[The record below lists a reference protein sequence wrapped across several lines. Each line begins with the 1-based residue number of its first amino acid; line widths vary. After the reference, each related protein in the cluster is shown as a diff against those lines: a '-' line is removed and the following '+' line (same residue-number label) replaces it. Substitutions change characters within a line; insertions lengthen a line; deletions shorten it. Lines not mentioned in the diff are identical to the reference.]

1 MTIVSP
7 TENVHMQVITRGLR
21 FPEGPIA
28 MDDGSIILVEI
39 ERGTLS
45 RVSADG
51 DITVIADCGGG
62 PNGAAIG
69 PDGRVYICNN
79 GGFTWATIDGLLRP
93 IGTPDDYQGG
103 SIQVVDIATG
113 AVETLYTECDGKTL
127 KGPNDI
133 VFDSHGG
140 FYFTDLGKRS
150 DDALQRGAVYY
161 ASTDGGSI
169 KRIVSPIEQPNGIA
183 LSPDG
188 ARLYV
193 AETFSAKL
201 RYWDITGPGALAPH
215 DDPFGVGYIL
225 HGFQGYERLDSMA
238 VDSHG
243 NVCVATLATGVISA
257 VGPSGK
263 LVAILPM
270 PEPDV
275 MVTNI
280 CFGGDDMRSAYITS
294 SGRGI
299 LYKTQWHCAGLRLN
313 FNA

>member
-1 MTIVSP
+1 
-7 TENVHMQVITRGLR
+7 MQIMATGLR
-21 FPEGPIA
+21 FPEGPIS

-45 RVSADG
+45 RVSPTG
-51 DITVIADCGGG
+51 DVSVIAECGGG

-79 GGFTWATIDGLLRP
+79 GGFTWATIDDLLRP
-93 IGTPDDYQGG
+93 IGTPDSYTTG
-103 SIQVVDIATG
+103 SIQAVDLNTG
-113 AVETLYTECDGKTL
+113 VVETVYTDCDGKHL

-133 VFDSHGG
+133 VFDIHGG

-161 ASTDGGSI
+161 ASIDGS
-169 KRIVSPIEQPNGIA
+169 RINRIISPIEQPNGIA

-188 ARLYV
+188 KRLYV

-201 RYWDITGPGALAPH
+201 RYWDIDSPGKLAPG
-215 DDPFGVGYIL
+215 DDPFGVGNIL
-225 HGFQGYERLDSMA
+225 YGFQGFERLDSMA

-243 NVCVATLATGVISA
+243 NVCVATLATGAVSA
-257 VGPSGK
+257 VSASGK
-263 LVAILPM
+263 LTAILPV

-280 CFGGDDMRSAYITS
+280 CFGGSDMRSAYITS

-299 LYKTQWHCAGLRLN
+299 LYKTNWHCSGLRLN
-313 FNA
+313 YNA

>member
-1 MTIVSP
+1 MQIV
-7 TENVHMQVITRGLR
+7 TKGLR

-28 MDDGSIILVEI
+28 MADGSIILVEI

-45 RVSADG
+45 RVSPAG
-51 DITVIADCGGG
+51 EISVIADCGGG

-79 GGFTWATIDGLLRP
+79 GGFSWATIDGLLRP
-93 IGTPDDYQGG
+93 VGTPASYTNG
-103 SIQVVDIATG
+103 SIQAVDINTG
-113 AVETLYTECDGKTL
+113 KVETLYTECDGKPL

-133 VFDSHGG
+133 VFDRNGG
-140 FYFTDLGKRS
+140 LYFTDLGKRS

-161 ASTDGGSI
+161 ANTDGGNI
-169 KRIVSPIEQPNGIA
+169 RRIVSPIEQPNGIA

-188 ARLYV
+188 NRLYV

-201 RYWDITGPGALAPH
+201 RYWDINAPGELALS
-215 DDPFGVGYIL
+215 DDPFGVGNIL
-225 HGFQGYERLDSMA
+225 YGFQGYERLDSMA
-238 VDSHG
+238 VDAHG
-243 NVCVATLATGVISA
+243 SICVATLATGVISSVSA
-257 VGPSGK
+257 TGK
-263 LVAILPM
+263 LNAIIPV

-280 CFGGDDMRSAYITS
+280 CFGGDDMRDAYVTS

-299 LYKTQWHCAGLRLN
+299 LYKTRWHCAGLKLN
-313 FNA
+313 YNA

>member
-1 MTIVSP
+1 
-7 TENVHMQVITRGLR
+7 MQVMTTGLR

-28 MDDGSIILVEI
+28 MDDGSIVLVEI

-45 RVSADG
+45 RVSSSG
-51 DITVIADCGGG
+51 EISVIAECGGG

-79 GGFTWATIDGLLRP
+79 GGFSWATIDGLLRP
-93 IGTPDDYQGG
+93 VGTPDNYTNG
-103 SIQVVDIATG
+103 SIQVVDLATG
-113 AVETLYTECDGKTL
+113 SVDTLYTECGGKIL

-133 VFDSHGG
+133 VFDQHGG

-161 ASTDGGSI
+161 ASIDGN
-169 KRIVSPIEQPNGIA
+169 RIERVVSPIEQPNGIS

-188 ARLYV
+188 TRLYV

-201 RYWDITGPGALAPH
+201 RYWDIESPGKLAPH
-215 DDPFGVGYIL
+215 DDPFGVGNIL
-225 HGFQGYERLDSMA
+225 YGFQGFERLDSMA
-238 VDSHG
+238 VDGQG

-257 VGPSGK
+257 VSPSGQ

-280 CFGGDDMRSAYITS
+280 CFGGDDMRSAFITS

-299 LYKTQWHCAGLRLN
+299 LYKTQWHCSGLKLN
-313 FNA
+313 FNG

>member
-1 MTIVSP
+1 
-7 TENVHMQVITRGLR
+7 MQVVTSGLR

-45 RVSADG
+45 RVSANG
-51 DITVIADCGGG
+51 EISVIAECGGG

-93 IGTPDDYQGG
+93 IGTPDNYTTG
-103 SIQVVDIATG
+103 SIQAVNLDTG
-113 AVETLYTECDGKTL
+113 TVETLYTECDGKHL

-133 VFDSHGG
+133 VFDQQGG

-161 ASTDGGSI
+161 ASTDGSQI
-169 KRIVSPIEQPNGIA
+169 SRIISPIEQPNGIA
-183 LSPDG
+183 MSPDG
-188 ARLYV
+188 TRLYV

-201 RYWDITGPGALAPH
+201 RYWDIAAPGVLAPN
-215 DDPFGVGYIL
+215 DDPFGVGNIL
-225 HGFQGYERLDSMA
+225 YGFQGFERLDSMA
-238 VDSHG
+238 VDSQG

-257 VGPSGK
+257 VSPVGK
-263 LVAILPM
+263 LVAVLPM

-280 CFGGDDMRSAYITS
+280 CFGGSDLRDTWITS

-299 LYKTQWHCAGLRLN
+299 LYKTRWHCRGLRLQYHC
-313 FNA
+313 